1 MYYGK
6 CQLLDVVSLHTHT
19 VPNVAIDR
27 YTASWRECTEG
38 STAGRSSA
46 ASKHGTLYPTP
57 LTAARLRR
65 GVEDVDALPDSRQPR
80 SRVQHLPLQRASP
93 AQRLGLHTHVQACNH
108 ITPSVL
114 CVKACRCLVV

>member
-1 MYYGK
+1 ML
-6 CQLLDVVSLHTHT
+6 QVSME
-19 VPNVAIDR
+19 P
-27 YTASWRECTEG
+27 YTLRPSPQ
-38 STAGRSSA
+38 
-46 ASKHGTLYPTP
+46 HGCV
-57 LTAARLRR
+57 
-65 GVEDVDALPDSRQPR
+65 GVVEDVDALPDSRQPR